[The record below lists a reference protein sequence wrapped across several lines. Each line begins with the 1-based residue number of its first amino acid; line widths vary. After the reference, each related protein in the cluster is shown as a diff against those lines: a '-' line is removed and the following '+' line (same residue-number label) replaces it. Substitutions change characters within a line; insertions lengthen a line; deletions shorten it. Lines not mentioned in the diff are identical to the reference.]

1 MKILKGQNSCYYI
14 ADDIG
19 GDMNEW
25 EIDIEVDEEDSQ
37 SSHNIDV
44 NEWKMRG
51 ITTPHFF
58 LIKY

>member
-44 NEWKMRG
+44 NE
-51 ITTPHFF
+51 
-58 LIKY
+58 